1 MISEL
6 VVRKNQAQPYRA
18 LYKTSKLSQSIRYSA
33 YNAVGRSILNFKTS
47 NSFFQSMYLLG
58 ASQINQQTN
67 INYLTMFGDYTNI
80 MQQVMLLFAGH
91 NATKISQLKNKAK
104 EGSFDSLYLPNY
116 NAVKTTSVL
125 PKWKS
130 NPLVSQKQN
139 KTNEPQR
146 IANKKVS
153 SGGRLLK
160 AASHANHKN
169 NSFIKKSMDFKLATT
184 IMLAFIQKRYLYHKN
199 LIVPKLLNF
208 LDGQLLD
215 EPPSPPFSNVLIPAK
230 RFENYKRVFR
240 HSIFADG
247 MYTNRKFINFAEKMQ
262 YYQELSSYSLSKTKS
277 LSVSNPDFKY
287 KEISSLFS
295 DNYQTTTNMNWYFEN
310 RILKRH
316 SQYLINQW
324 WNGQLSEHNAE
335 SVFLSDIDWRSSFIK
350 TNFLK
355 NKNLTDTTTLK
366 QKLNQNITDVFLD
379 FPDAEQLYNPR
390 RRRWFLTTGAWEFWF
405 NVDKIYSQELLNHLV
420 LESLIKTYKY
430 FYKNGELLDYVT
442 TKFITN
448 NYLYGKDTL
457 QSRNHKP
464 ESIYTVM
471 QATSK
476 GAQAVGL

>member
-1 MISEL
+1 
-6 VVRKNQAQPYRA
+6 
-18 LYKTSKLSQSIRYSA
+18 
-33 YNAVGRSILNFKTS
+33 
-47 NSFFQSMYLLG
+47 
-58 ASQINQQTN
+58 
-67 INYLTMFGDYTNI
+67 
-80 MQQVMLLFAGH
+80 
-91 NATKISQLKNKAK
+91 
-104 EGSFDSLYLPNY
+104 
-116 NAVKTTSVL
+116 
-125 PKWKS
+125 
-130 NPLVSQKQN
+130 
-139 KTNEPQR
+139 
-146 IANKKVS
+146 
-153 SGGRLLK
+153 
-160 AASHANHKN
+160 
-169 NSFIKKSMDFKLATT
+169 
-184 IMLAFIQKRYLYHKN
+184 
-199 LIVPKLLNF
+199 
-208 LDGQLLD
+208 
-215 EPPSPPFSNVLIPAK
+215 
-230 RFENYKRVFR
+230 
-240 HSIFADG
+240 
-247 MYTNRKFINFAEKMQ
+247 
-262 YYQELSSYSLSKTKS
+262 
-277 LSVSNPDFKY
+277 
-287 KEISSLFS
+287 
-295 DNYQTTTNMNWYFEN
+295 MNWYFEN